1 MPYKQRV
8 GGSIPSLDTICGCS
22 TTARAPAFQAGDAGS
37 IPEDS
42 KSSGSDTVWVQV
54 PPSAPRRICI
64 KSQPRTIFSVLMV
77 TRPSAS
83 TGMRGLQSRSTSDV
97 SHANRIWQYDWRWLQ
112 HDLIR
117 RKTQVRVLLL
127 PPQLSQFGRKDIIN
141 SGGLM
146 RGALIN
152 GADMH
157 YR

>member
-22 TTARAPAFQAGDAGS
+22 TTARAPAFQAGDAGRS
-37 IPEDS
+37 PSLAPYAGVVESADAEDS

-127 PPQLSQFGRKDIIN
+127 PPQLSHFWAKRYYK
-141 SGGLM
+141 
-146 RGALIN
+146 
-152 GADMH
+152 
-157 YR
+157 

>member
-1 MPYKQRV
+1 MRV
-8 GGSIPSLDTICGCS
+8 RSPSL
-22 TTARAPAFQAGDAGS
+22 APYAGVVESADA
-37 IPEDS
+37 EDS

-64 KSQPRTIFSVLMV
+64 KSQPCTIFSVLMV

-117 RKTQVRVLLL
+117 RKTQVRVLL
-127 PPQLSQFGRKDIIN
+127 PPPTGCVDIYCFLTTPRQTVRKRRGSSDRGRWT
-141 SGGLM
+141 LL
-146 RGALIN
+146 RCPVQC
-152 GADMH
+152 
-157 YR
+157 R

>member
-37 IPEDS
+37 IPVTRS
-42 KSSGSDTVWVQV
+42 ICRSGGIGRRG
-54 PPSAPRRICI
+54 APRCICI
-64 KSQPRTIFSVLMV
+64 KSQPCTIFSVLMV

-127 PPQLSQFGRKDIIN
+127 PPQLSHFGRNDIIN

-146 RGALIN
+146 SGALIN
-152 GADMH
+152 GADIH

>member
-1 MPYKQRV
+1 MCRCDGMV
-8 GGSIPSLDTICGCS
+8 DV
-22 TTARAPAFQAGDAGS
+22 A
-37 IPEDS
+37 DS
-42 KSSGSDTVWVQV
+42 KSAGSDTVWVQV

-127 PPQLSQFGRKDIIN
+127 PPQLSHFGRNDIIN

-146 RGALIN
+146 SGALIN
-152 GADMH
+152 GADIH

>member
-22 TTARAPAFQAGDAGS
+22 TTARAPWNRQTRRTQNPLVA
-37 IPEDS
+37 IPCGF
-42 KSSGSDTVWVQV
+42 KSHLRHQGV
-54 PPSAPRRICI
+54 SALNHSPHH
-64 KSQPRTIFSVLMV
+64 FSVLMV
-77 TRPSAS
+77 THPSAS

-127 PPQLSQFGRKDIIN
+127 PPQLSHFGRNDIIN

-146 RGALIN
+146 SGALIN
-152 GADMH
+152 GADIH

>member
-1 MPYKQRV
+1 MRV
-8 GGSIPSLDTICGCS
+8 RSPSL
-22 TTARAPAFQAGDAGS
+22 APYAGVVESADA
-37 IPEDS
+37 EDS

-127 PPQLSQFGRKDIIN
+127 PPQLSHFGQNDIIN

-146 RGALIN
+146 SGALIN
-152 GADMH
+152 GADIH